1 MVGLHKKMAKI
12 VLIGTSHKYQTGGDK
27 AEAIEQF
34 RHLLISLCSEHG
46 ATAIAE
52 EMNQAALAE
61 GDASE
66 SIACVVAAKLKLE
79 HQLSDPLPEVREQL
93 GIRAE
98 NDIQLQGFCSNWTT
112 EQIKAEVR
120 KSYEI
125 REKYWLNQLRI
136 LNSWPLLFVCGANH
150 IEPFSALLRS
160 NGFEVI
166 VPFADW
172 EPNPPFHRTCAKSS
186 TGQ

>member
-1 MVGLHKKMAKI
+1 MAKI
-12 VLIGTSHKYQTGGDK
+12 VLIGTSHKYQTGSDK

-46 ATAIAE
+46 VTAIAE

-61 GDASE
+61 VGVSK
-66 SIACVVAAKLKLE
+66 SIACVVAAELKLE
-79 HQLSDPLPEVREQL
+79 HQLSDPLPEVREKL

-98 NDIQLQGFCSNWTT
+98 NDIRAQGICSNWTQ
-112 EQIKAEVR
+112 EQFEAKVR
-120 KSYEI
+120 KSHEI
-125 REKYWLNQLRI
+125 REKYWLDQLRI

-166 VPFADW
+166 VPFTDW
-172 EPNPPFHRTCAKSS
+172 KPNPPFHRTCAKSS
-186 TGQ
+186 AGQ